1 MLARPLLIGSHL
13 VNKGIT
19 ITTTKGN
26 EKPKRVETP
35 LQSHITPNYLLGM
48 AGNAQTA
55 ILFFLKEINITS
67 LAD

>member
-1 MLARPLLIGSHL
+1 LARPLLIGSHL

-35 LQSHITPNYLLGM
+35 LQSHITPNYLL
-48 AGNAQTA
+48 
-55 ILFFLKEINITS
+55 
-67 LAD
+67 